1 MNDYDDLFD
10 KSDNIKPEIIIEKTN
25 PYDKQYE
32 DFYNQAEE
40 DKRNG
45 LLLAIYILVSLFI
58 SFASGLIIQSE
69 YSYLDEAI
77 DDIRESVTL
86 TYIVNDSD
94 DLQYPYEV
102 VVNGEYYNNYDKE
115 IPLFTIQ
122 IEFFNESDESMG
134 FYTISKE
141 NFQANSTYIVNEEI
155 LTDFEPSRI
164 NYVESIDAPSIIYTL
179 IALVQVTITTVIFF
193 IVDKLNFKK
202 DWEDFKRNKNQ
213 KISMIFT
220 GFLLVYASLI
230 FANLV
235 LTLLGVS
242 GTSEN
247 ELLIQ
252 SLFSD
257 SPLTLFL
264 LFLLLCVFTPIVEE
278 VVFRKVIY
286 NFIEPRSN
294 YKVAIAVTG
303 LVFGLMHVISYGDFI
318 QSIPYV
324 LMGLVFGYIYWK
336 SNKNIYVTIGVH
348 FLNNFVSWLLY
359 VLMIYGIYA

>member
-10 KSDNIKPEIIIEKTN
+10 KNDEVKQEVVFNNTTIYDN
-25 PYDKQYE
+25 QAG
-32 DFYNQAEE
+32 DFYSQAEQ
-40 DKRNG
+40 DKKNG

-58 SFASGLIIQSE
+58 SFASGIIIQSQ
-69 YSYLDEAI
+69 YGYLSEAI
-77 DDIRESVTL
+77 DSVTEINQL
-86 TYIVNDSD
+86 NYTVVNTEDA
-94 DLQYPYEV
+94 QYPYTV
-102 VVNGEYYNNYDKE
+102 FVTGEYTNGYDKD
-115 IPLFTIQ
+115 IPVFSIE
-122 IEFFNESDESMG
+122 IEFFNQDDESMG
-134 FYTISKE
+134 FYTLTKE
-141 NFQANSTYIVNEEI
+141 NFQANTTYSIDEEI
-155 LTDFEPSRI
+155 LTDFEPLRI
-164 NYVESIDAPSIIYTL
+164 NYVESADAPSILYTL
-179 IALVQVTITTVIFF
+179 VALVQVTITTVIFF

-202 DWEDFKRNKNQ
+202 DWEDFKRYRTQ

-230 FANLV
+230 VANLI
-235 LTLLGVS
+235 LTLLGVT
-242 GTSEN
+242 GTSQN
-247 ELLIQ
+247 EMVIQ

-286 NFIEPRSN
+286 NFVEPRTN
-294 YKVAIAVTG
+294 YKVAIFITG
-303 LVFGLMHVISYGDFI
+303 AVFGLMHVITFGDFI
-318 QSIPYV
+318 QSIPYI

-359 VLMIYGIYA
+359 VLMIYGIYQ